1 MLCRPFVYKS
11 LHFPK
16 LMTDDANCCVL
27 GIQNCC
33 LWPVS
38 MATPKNK
45 KTLVPHLF
53 TWTQNFLAILLIIH
67 MTQDNE
73 SLRQIC
79 EDQVDP
85 ENMKRTATLMLKRIR
100 DARQLD

>member
-1 MLCRPFVYKS
+1 
-11 LHFPK
+11 
-16 LMTDDANCCVL
+16 MTDHANCCVL

-33 LWPVS
+33 LWPVF
-38 MATPKNK
+38 MAPPKNK
-45 KTLVPHLF
+45 KTLVPHFF

-85 ENMKRTATLMLKRIR
+85 ENMKRTATLMLERIR

>member
-1 MLCRPFVYKS
+1 M
-11 LHFPK
+11 
-16 LMTDDANCCVL
+16 
-27 GIQNCC
+27 
-33 LWPVS
+33 
-38 MATPKNK
+38 
-45 KTLVPHLF
+45 
-53 TWTQNFLAILLIIH
+53 AILLIIH